1 MNDDKYALVEKI
13 VKDIHNV
20 LSKTAEL
27 YAFDIVPVD
36 SNFRN
41 KSPVLC
47 VENCLGL
54 ESWCVKHVYMYCF
67 SEIKDKYG
75 MNSQRKQ
82 KKITTLDSE
91 RLVKLL
97 NVTLLINPDVTTL
110 WNKRREIVQ
119 MLLLDK
125 VSELQFS
132 QLVLS
137 RKPKCNDA
145 FAYRRWLLGALLLSD
160 NVQANLLENLIN
172 SELRICDE
180 TSDKSPNNY
189 HSWSHRL
196 WVVNNMKD
204 VLKQFDMNSLYI
216 KEYIFSEKCIS
227 SHVSDYSCFHY
238 RQFCIKNICSLVNSS
253 WKSFENSI
261 DINLRKVLVTLIAS
275 NLPKDGTIQASED
288 DLVSYSEENLVN
300 LLLSCNVKNCNCTV
314 NNVALCR
321 KLEVICH
328 ELVLNNEL
336 IRFYQSHETLW
347 YHRRFILH
355 ELIAMMYDHFNLFRN
370 NGILVKKNCK
380 HCSLNDMRQKQ
391 AKISRY
397 DSNCIYNSVL
407 FQVILTHENK
417 FIEERQTDGDN
428 YAGRHEKYLK
438 FVEGLNNVM

>member
-1 MNDDKYALVEKI
+1 MDDDKYALVEKI

-54 ESWCVKHVYMYCF
+54 ESWCVKHVYMYCY
-67 SEIKDKYG
+67 SEIRDKFG
-75 MNSQRKQ
+75 MNSQRKH

-97 NVTLLINPDVTTL
+97 NATLLINPDVTTL

-119 MLLLDK
+119 ILLLDK

-160 NVQANLLENLIN
+160 NVQPNSLENLIN

-196 WVVNNMKD
+196 WVVNNMKN

-216 KEYIFSEKCIS
+216 K
-227 SHVSDYSCFHY
+227 D
-238 RQFCIKNICSLVNSS
+238 
-253 WKSFENSI
+253 
-261 DINLRKVLVTLIAS
+261 
-275 NLPKDGTIQASED
+275 
-288 DLVSYSEENLVN
+288 
-300 LLLSCNVKNCNCTV
+300 
-314 NNVALCR
+314 
-321 KLEVICH
+321 
-328 ELVLNNEL
+328 
-336 IRFYQSHETLW
+336 
-347 YHRRFILH
+347 
-355 ELIAMMYDHFNLFRN
+355 
-370 NGILVKKNCK
+370 
-380 HCSLNDMRQKQ
+380 LNDMRQKQ

-407 FQVILTHENK
+407 FQVILNHENK